1 MATGGELLAPASVQQ
16 SIRETVRRAA
26 AAEGIGLSNAISQGR
41 VAVAP
46 VSDVSPPWGDP
57 AAARDPVPPARVS
70 SAFDRLEWTSF

>member
-26 AAEGIGLSNAISQGR
+26 AAEGIGLSNAIPQGR

-46 VSDVSPPWGDP
+46 CLGCV
-57 AAARDPVPPARVS
+57 AALGRSRRSARSCPTR
-70 SAFDRLEWTSF
+70 